1 MCSMKENVIRNF
13 AKFKQ
18 KHLCQSLFLN
28 KFACF
33 LANFLKNRPWQR
45 CCPVNFA
52 KEDLFYNVL

>member
-18 KHLCQSLFLN
+18 KHLSQNLFLN

-33 LANFLKNRPWQR
+33 LANFLKNGAWQR